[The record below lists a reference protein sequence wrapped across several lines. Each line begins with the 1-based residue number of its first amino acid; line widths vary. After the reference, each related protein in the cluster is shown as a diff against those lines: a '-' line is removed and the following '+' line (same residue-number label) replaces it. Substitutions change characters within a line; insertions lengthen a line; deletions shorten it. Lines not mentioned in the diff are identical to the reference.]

1 MNNSENKSMLAK
13 LLASE
18 NIRIQHVKQQT
29 ASFDTKE
36 RILTLPIW
44 KDMDSDLYDMLIGH
58 EVGHALYT
66 PPEEWRAEVMA
77 SSGYKSYLN
86 VIEDARIERKMK
98 DKYPGLR
105 RNFYNAYQAL
115 SAKDF
120 FGLAKNPIHGRPLID
135 RINLYFKVGPFM
147 NIKFTDREQLIIERI
162 EEMET
167 FQDAIDI
174 ATELYES
181 AKDQKQE
188 DMQEMKESLQMSSE
202 QGEESDPSEPQ
213 EMPETSESDQTVD
226 TSETEDGESDEKSE
240 LEEASKSSEDIDGEE
255 DADEDSDSESDESSD
270 GSDGDDE
277 DADSESDESSDGDDE
292 DADPTAETMDDFNEN
307 MNSIVD
313 PSSFENFYTLL
324 PKLNPKNFVYSIKK
338 VGEIMDDQK
347 FWRWDHTV
355 EGGKT
360 FLNKSEKE
368 QELFVE
374 FRNKNNK
381 AIQSMVQEFELRRN
395 AAQFARA
402 KVSKTGRLD
411 TGRLWSYKIS
421 ENLFKQTTIVP
432 EGKNHGMLLF
442 LDMSGSMDY
451 NMFGTIEQ
459 LTILASFCRKVQI
472 PFDVYGF
479 NNAQQHTDFAEI
491 EGENWE
497 ERNARAALKNDPTP
511 GSFQVDPFHFKL
523 WHLMSSE
530 TSAATFNMS
539 VKKMLMMAKAFDRKF
554 REEWYVENRV
564 SLGST
569 PLVDTILLAR
579 PIADAFRKNHKVEI
593 LNTVFL
599 TDGDGDHNG
608 LEIKGVNH
616 ASYESQTK
624 HLVIEDPIT
633 KLTMRTPVNRYA
645 SSQLRLQKILLEMY
659 SKVTGSR
666 LTNFFLVDGNFKRV
680 CKHAFNYQ
688 DGFEPVWKSYQK
700 EKVFFLENNNGYNSR
715 FLVPG
720 GNNLR
725 TKEDT
730 IQTTSYD
737 KKSLT
742 KAFGA
747 YQAEKRSNR
756 FLMTRMAK
764 VFA

>member
-1 MNNSENKSMLAK
+1 MMMNSSENKSMLAK

-66 PPEEWRAEVMA
+66 PPEEWRAAIMA
-77 SSGYKSYLN
+77 KIGSGYKSYLN

-120 FGLAKNPIHGRPLID
+120 FGLAKNPIQSRPLID

-167 FQDAIDI
+167 FQDAVDI

-188 DMQEMKESLQMSSE
+188 DMQEMMESLQMSSE

-255 DADEDSDSESDESSD
+255 DSDEDSDSESDESSD
-270 GSDGDDE
+270 GSDGDV
-277 DADSESDESSDGDDE
+277 E

-338 VGEIMDDQK
+338 VGEIMDAQM
-347 FWRWDHTV
+347 FWRGDYAV
-355 EGGKT
+355 AGGKT

-368 QELFVE
+368 QELFIE

-479 NNAQQHTDFAEI
+479 NNARQHTDFVEI
-491 EGENWE
+491 EGENYE
-497 ERNARAALKNDPTP
+497 QRIARAALKNDQTP
-511 GSFQVDPFHFKL
+511 GSFQVDPYHFKL

-530 TSAATFNMS
+530 SSASTFNVS

-554 REEWYVENRV
+554 REEWNVENRIN
-564 SLGST
+564 LGST

-579 PIADAFRKNHKVEI
+579 SIADAFRKNHKVEI

-599 TDGDGDHNG
+599 TDGDGDRTG

-633 KLTMRTPVNRYA
+633 KLTMRTPCNRYA

-666 LTNFFLVDGNFKRV
+666 LTNFFLVDGKFKRQ
-680 CKHAFNYQ
+680 CKDAIGYGL
-688 DGFEPVWKSYQK
+688 DGITNFEPAWKSYQK
-700 EKVFFLENNNGYNSR
+700 EKVFFLENNGGYNSR

-720 GNNLR
+720 GRNLQ

-730 IQTTSYD
+730 IQTTAYD

>member
-1 MNNSENKSMLAK
+1 MMMNSSENKSMLAK

-66 PPEEWRAEVMA
+66 PPEEWRAAIMA
-77 SSGYKSYLN
+77 KIGSGYKSYLN

-120 FGLAKNPIHGRPLID
+120 FGLAKNPIQSRPLID

-167 FQDAIDI
+167 FQDAVDI

-188 DMQEMKESLQMSSE
+188 DMQEMMESLQMSSE
-202 QGEESDPSEPQ
+202 QGEESEPSEPQ

-270 GSDGDDE
+270 GSDGDV
-277 DADSESDESSDGDDE
+277 E

-338 VGEIMDDQK
+338 VGEIMDAQM
-347 FWRWDHTV
+347 FWRGDYAV
-355 EGGKT
+355 AGGKT

-368 QELFVE
+368 QELFIE

-479 NNAQQHTDFAEI
+479 NNARQHTDFVEI
-491 EGENWE
+491 AGENYE
-497 ERNARAALKNDPTP
+497 QRIARAALKNDQTP
-511 GSFQVDPFHFKL
+511 GSFQVDPYSFKL

-539 VKKMLMMAKAFDRKF
+539 VKKMLMMAQAFDRKF
-554 REEWYVENRV
+554 REEWNVENRIN
-564 SLGST
+564 LGST

-579 PIADAFRKNHKVEI
+579 SIADAFRKNHKVEI

-599 TDGDGDHNG
+599 TDGDGDQRG

-616 ASYESQTK
+616 ASYESQIK
-624 HLVIEDPIT
+624 NLVIEDPIT
-633 KLTMRTPVNRYA
+633 KLTMRTPCNRYA

-666 LTNFFLVDGNFKRV
+666 LTNFFLVDGKFKRQ
-680 CKHAFNYQ
+680 CKDAFGYDL
-688 DGFEPVWKSYQK
+688 DGITNFEPAWKSYQK
-700 EKVFFLENNNGYNSR
+700 EKVFFLENNGGYNSR

-720 GNNLR
+720 GRNLQ

-730 IQTTSYD
+730 IQTTAYD

>member
-1 MNNSENKSMLAK
+1 
-13 LLASE
+13 
-18 NIRIQHVKQQT
+18 
-29 ASFDTKE
+29 
-36 RILTLPIW
+36 
-44 KDMDSDLYDMLIGH
+44 MDSDLYDMLIGH

-66 PPEEWRAEVMA
+66 PSEEWCAEA
-77 SSGYKSYLN
+77 ATSPGYKSYLN

-120 FGLAKNPIHGRPLID
+120 FGLAKNPIQSRPLID
-135 RINLYFKVGPFM
+135 RINLYFKVGPFL
-147 NIKFTDREQLIIERI
+147 NIKFTNQEQLIIQRI

-181 AKDQKQE
+181 AKDQKQD
-188 DMQEMKESLQMSSE
+188 DMEEEFES
-202 QGEESDPSEPQ
+202 SEPQ
-213 EMPETSESDQTVD
+213 MSETSESDQSESDQTVD
-226 TSETEDGESDEKSE
+226 TSDSKTDESDEKPE
-240 LEEASKSSEDIDGEE
+240 LEKASKSSEDVDGEE
-255 DADEDSDSESDESSD
+255 EDSDEDSDSES
-270 GSDGDDE
+270 GKGDV
-277 DADSESDESSDGDDE
+277 ESDVDGE

-313 PSSFENFYTLL
+313 PSSFANFYTLL
-324 PKLNPKNFVYSIKK
+324 PKLNPKNFIYSIKK
-338 VGEIMDDQK
+338 VVEIMDAQK
-347 FWRWDHTV
+347 LWRYDHTV
-355 EGGKT
+355 EGGKI
-360 FLNKSEKE
+360 FLNKSKKE
-368 QELFVE
+368 QELFLE

-395 AAQFARA
+395 ASQFARA

-442 LDMSGSMDY
+442 LDMSGSMDC
-451 NMFGTIEQ
+451 NMFGTVEQ
-459 LTILASFCRKVQI
+459 LAILASFCRKVQI

-479 NNAQQHTDFAEI
+479 NNARQHGELVDI
-491 EGENWE
+491 EGESME
-497 ERNARAALKNDPTP
+497 EKIARGALKNDQTP
-511 GSFQVDPFHFKL
+511 GSFQVDPFYLKL

-530 TSAATFNMS
+530 SSSATFNVC
-539 VKKMLMMAKAFDRKF
+539 VKKMLMMAKVFDRKF
-554 REEWYVENRV
+554 REEWYTEDRV
-564 SLGST
+564 ALGST

-579 PIADAFRKNHKVEI
+579 SIADAFRKNHKVEI

-599 TDGDGDHNG
+599 TDGEGDQNG
-608 LEIKGVNH
+608 LEIKGVPQAN
-616 ASYESQTK
+616 YESQTK

-666 LTNFFLVDGNFKRV
+666 LTNFFLVDGKFKKQCRD
-680 CKHAFNYQ
+680 AFGYQ
-688 DGFEPVWKSYQK
+688 EDGFDPAWKSYQK

-720 GNNLR
+720 GRNLQ
-725 TKEDT
+725 TKEDM

>member
-1 MNNSENKSMLAK
+1 MMMNSSENKSMLAK

-66 PPEEWRAEVMA
+66 PPEEWRAAIMA
-77 SSGYKSYLN
+77 KIGSGYKSYLN

-120 FGLAKNPIHGRPLID
+120 FGLAKNPIQSRPLID

-167 FQDAIDI
+167 FQDAVDI

-188 DMQEMKESLQMSSE
+188 DMEEMMESLQMSSE
-202 QGEESDPSEPQ
+202 QGEESEPSEPQ

-226 TSETEDGESDEKSE
+226 TSETENGKSDEKTE
-240 LEEASKSSEDIDGEE
+240 LEEASKSSEDADG
-255 DADEDSDSESDESSD
+255 DRFDPDISDWDSESDESSD
-270 GSDGDDE
+270 GSDGDV
-277 DADSESDESSDGDDE
+277 E
-292 DADPTAETMDDFNEN
+292 DADPTAETMDNFNEN

-324 PKLNPKNFVYSIKK
+324 PKLNPKNFIYSIKK
-338 VGEIMDDQK
+338 VGEIMDAQM
-347 FWRWDHTV
+347 FWRGDYAV
-355 EGGKT
+355 AGGKT

-368 QELFVE
+368 QELFIE

-479 NNAQQHTDFAEI
+479 NNSRQHTDFAEI
-491 EGENWE
+491 EGENYE
-497 ERNARAALKNDPTP
+497 QRIARAALKNDQTP
-511 GSFQVDPFHFKL
+511 GSFQVDPYSFKL

-530 TSAATFNMS
+530 SSASTFNLS
-539 VKKMLMMAKAFDRKF
+539 VKKMLMMAQAFDRKF
-554 REEWYVENRV
+554 REEWNVENRIN
-564 SLGST
+564 LGST

-579 PIADAFRKNHKVEI
+579 SIADAFRKNHKVEI

-599 TDGDGDHNG
+599 TDGDGDRTG

-633 KLTMRTPVNRYA
+633 KLTMRTPCNRYTN
-645 SSQLRLQKILLEMY
+645 SQLRLQKILLEMY

-666 LTNFFLVDGNFKRV
+666 LTNFFLVDGKFKRQ
-680 CKHAFNYQ
+680 CKDAFGYGLEAF
-688 DGFEPVWKSYQK
+688 DAITGFEPAWKSYQK
-700 EKVFFLENNNGYNSR
+700 EKVFFIENNGGYNSR

-720 GNNLR
+720 GRNLQ

-730 IQTTSYD
+730 IQTTAYD

-764 VFA
+764 AFA

>member
-1 MNNSENKSMLAK
+1 MMMNSSENKSMLAK

-66 PPEEWRAEVMA
+66 PPEEWRAAIMA
-77 SSGYKSYLN
+77 KIGSGYKSYLN

-120 FGLAKNPIHGRPLID
+120 FGLAKNPIQSRPLID

-167 FQDAIDI
+167 FQDAVDI

-188 DMQEMKESLQMSSE
+188 DMQEMMESLQMSSE

-270 GSDGDDE
+270 GSDGDV
-277 DADSESDESSDGDDE
+277 E

-338 VGEIMDDQK
+338 VGEIMDAQM
-347 FWRWDHTV
+347 FWRGDYAV
-355 EGGKT
+355 AGGKT

-368 QELFVE
+368 QELFIE

-479 NNAQQHTDFAEI
+479 NNARQHTDFVEI
-491 EGENWE
+491 EGENYE
-497 ERNARAALKNDPTP
+497 QRIARAALKNDQTP
-511 GSFQVDPFHFKL
+511 GSFQVDPYNFKL

-530 TSAATFNMS
+530 SSSATFNLS
-539 VKKMLMMAKAFDRKF
+539 VKKMLMMAQAFDRKF
-554 REEWYVENRV
+554 REEWNVENRIN
-564 SLGST
+564 LGST

-579 PIADAFRKNHKVEI
+579 SIADAFRKNHKVEI

-599 TDGDGDHNG
+599 TDGDGDRTG

-633 KLTMRTPVNRYA
+633 KLTMRTPCNRYT

-666 LTNFFLVDGNFKRV
+666 LTNFFLVDGKFKRQ
-680 CKHAFNYQ
+680 CKDAFGYGLGAF
-688 DGFEPVWKSYQK
+688 DAITGFEPAWKSYQK
-700 EKVFFLENNNGYNSR
+700 EKVFFLENNGGYNSR

-720 GNNLR
+720 GRNLQ

-730 IQTTSYD
+730 IQTTAYD

-764 VFA
+764 AFA

>member
-1 MNNSENKSMLAK
+1 MVHMMMNSSENKSMLAK

-66 PPEEWRAEVMA
+66 PPEEWRAAIMA
-77 SSGYKSYLN
+77 KIGSGYKSYLN

-120 FGLAKNPIHGRPLID
+120 FGLAKNPIQSRPLID

-167 FQDAIDI
+167 FQDAVDI

-188 DMQEMKESLQMSSE
+188 DMQEMMESLQMSSE
-202 QGEESDPSEPQ
+202 QGEESEPSEPQ

-255 DADEDSDSESDESSD
+255 DSDEDSDSESDESSD
-270 GSDGDDE
+270 GDV
-277 DADSESDESSDGDDE
+277 E

-338 VGEIMDDQK
+338 VGEIMDAQM
-347 FWRWDHTV
+347 FWRGDYAV
-355 EGGKT
+355 AGGKT

-368 QELFVE
+368 QELFIE

-479 NNAQQHTDFAEI
+479 NNARQHTDFVEI
-491 EGENWE
+491 AGENYE
-497 ERNARAALKNDPTP
+497 QRIARAALKNDQTP
-511 GSFQVDPFHFKL
+511 GSFQIDPYSFKL

-539 VKKMLMMAKAFDRKF
+539 VKKMLMMAQAFDRKF
-554 REEWYVENRV
+554 REEWNVENRIN
-564 SLGST
+564 LGST

-579 PIADAFRKNHKVEI
+579 SIADAFRKNHKVEI

-599 TDGDGDHNG
+599 TDGDGDRTG

-633 KLTMRTPVNRYA
+633 KLTMRTPCNRYA

-666 LTNFFLVDGNFKRV
+666 LTNFFLVDGKFKRQ
-680 CKHAFNYQ
+680 CKDASGYGL
-688 DGFEPVWKSYQK
+688 DGITGFEPAWKSYQK
-700 EKVFFLENNNGYNSR
+700 EKVFFLENNGGYNSR

-720 GNNLR
+720 GRNLQ

-730 IQTTSYD
+730 IQTTAYD